1 MAMSIFVLKGA
12 APKELGLTMGDII
25 RGVLPF
31 VGIVAVVLV
40 LLVFFPQ
47 IVTWLPEKMITSFR

>member
-1 MAMSIFVLKGA
+1 
-12 APKELGLTMGDII
+12 MGDII

-31 VGIVAVVLV
+31 VGIVTVVLV
-40 LLVFFPQ
+40 LLVLFPQ